1 MRDPFSWS
9 ISLGRVF
16 GITVRVHL
24 LFPLV
29 ALGLILRIS
38 FAKPSPPDNT
48 WIDSLQLT
56 LLWFFRSFCMNWGI
70 VLGQGK

>member
-1 MRDPFSWS
+1 MRDPFSWT

-38 FAKPSPPDNT
+38 FAKPSPPDNPFG
-48 WIDSLQLT
+48 
-56 LLWFFRSFCMNWGI
+56 FFQSYCMSWAIAMGP
-70 VLGQGK
+70 GK